1 MELAKLILKLV
12 YVVIIFA
19 ICFMIAKTRMDT
31 IDTSVIVVCFLVS
44 VLCVYFTFDY
54 IYNIL
59 VDNEIVIKKTN
70 DTNKQVEEDEP
81 TPAAVIDKKPEIIN
95 HNHQYIKNRIF
106 A

>member
-12 YVVIIFA
+12 YVAIIFA
-19 ICFMIAKTRMDT
+19 ICFLIAKRRLDT

-59 VDNEIVIKKTN
+59 VDNEIVIQKTN
-70 DTNKQVEEDEP
+70 NTNRQVEEDES
-81 TPAAVIDKKPEIIN
+81 TPAVIDKKPQTIN
-95 HNHQYIKNRIF
+95 HNHQYIKNKIF